1 MSAIAANVASPAF
14 GFVVLAAAG
23 ISFQV
28 LLHGFR
34 FPGSTRGVVFGKKFH
49 EEQKG
54 NAAYQQLLEEH
65 TKATGDDKLPQG
77 G

>member
-34 FPGSTRGVVFGKKFH
+34 FPGMTRGKVFGKAFH
-49 EEQKG
+49 ES
-54 NAAYQQLLEEH
+54 NAKSPVYQQLLEEH
-65 TKATGDDKLPQG
+65 KKATGEDKLPQG

>member
-1 MSAIAANVASPAF
+1 MSGIAANVASPAF
-14 GFVVLAAAG
+14 GFVILAATG

-34 FPGSTRGVVFGKKFH
+34 FPGMTRGKVFGPSFV
-49 EEQKG
+49 EAQKG
-54 NAAYQQLLEEH
+54 NPAYQQLLEEH
-65 TKATGDDKLPQG
+65 KKATGEDKLPQG